1 MSKMSWAEFH
11 TQLKLF
17 RYLSFHPS
25 HPHILIK
32 ICLKN
37 KKQMS
42 HIQTSTIKPAFGG
55 KKLVVLAVLC
65 LQVNKAV
72 THSETDSTGNF
83 SLIRKWALSPPGDD
97 IILLIYLHILHHISW
112 FSLFKKGGHV
122 LLFLSTA
129 DILTCWERNLPL
141 APSVSFSHTV
151 TPYGQL

>member
-1 MSKMSWAEFH
+1 MSWAEFH

-17 RYLSFHPS
+17 RYLSFHPN

-32 ICLKN
+32 IYLNN

-42 HIQTSTIKPAFGG
+42 HIKTSTIKPSVCG
-55 KKLVVLAVLC
+55 KKLLALAVLC
-65 LQVNKAV
+65 VQVNKAV

-83 SLIRKWALSPPGDD
+83 SFIRKWALSLPGDD
-97 IILLIYLHILHHISW
+97 IISLIYLHILHHISW
-112 FSLFKKGGHV
+112 FSLFRKGGCV

-141 APSVSFSHTV
+141 TPSVGFSHTV